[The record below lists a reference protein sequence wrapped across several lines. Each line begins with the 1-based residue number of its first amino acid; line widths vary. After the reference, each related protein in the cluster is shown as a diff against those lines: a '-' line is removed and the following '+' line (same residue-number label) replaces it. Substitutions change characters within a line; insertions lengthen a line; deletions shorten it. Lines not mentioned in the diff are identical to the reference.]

1 MTHSLKI
8 LVSALA
14 VALLSASAVSAQPD
28 ASADAPTY
36 FKQVGEL
43 HGG

>member
-1 MTHSLKI
+1 MTHPLKI

-28 ASADAPTY
+28 PSAGALSY
-36 FKQVGEL
+36 FKQVGEN
-43 HGG
+43 GR